1 MTKKSTSPDKN
12 KALINSFINRST
24 EQDPELDPLVISI
37 RKMNAID
44 LYNDDDPERWKNNM
58 EHDLRTCEWM
68 LTKVRECDRYAQ
80 NLYAAMCNNEF
91 IQCDDTWNIL
101 KENYW
106 HASWRSAGGI
116 IADMRETGDYMDW
129 YCSGSGGPMGGMEL
143 AGYLPEG
150 VVSDEI
156 EADFLTL
163 GWKIV
168 PYAD

>member
-12 KALINSFINRST
+12 KALIKSFIDRST
-24 EQDPELDPLVISI
+24 EKDPELDPFVISM
-37 RKMNAID
+37 RKMNVMD
-44 LYNDDDPERWKNNM
+44 QYNDDDPERWKNNM

-80 NLYAAMCNNEF
+80 NLYAAICNNNF

-101 KENYW
+101 TENYW

-129 YCSGSGGPMGGMEL
+129 YCSGMGSNIPGQ
-143 AGYLPEG
+143 
-150 VVSDEI
+150 VSETIVTDEI
-156 EADFLTL
+156 RSDLLKL
-163 GWKIV
+163 GWMVLPNPDNLI
-168 PYAD
+168 